1 MPKTNVVVLMG
12 GNGDEKEV
20 SLKSGYHV
28 IENLDPNKYRFVP
41 AIISEVDSWLDFFTN
56 PSPNTVVFIAL
67 HGKYGEDGRV
77 QGLLDLLDIPYTG
90 CGVLASAIGMDK
102 IMFKKIMKAE
112 NITTPESI
120 TNPKDNTLKFPCV
133 IKPSS
138 GGSSIGVTIVHNPI
152 ELKKAV
158 KEAQKHDTNILIEEF
173 IEGIEISCGVLG
185 NDKPVALPV
194 IEIRPKRSF
203 FDYRAKYEE
212 GMSEEICPAEISKAM
227 TEKVQDLAV
236 RVFRAIGARGFSRI
250 DMIIKDDK
258 PYVLEINTIP
268 GLTPQ
273 SLLPKE
279 AAAAGIPYPKLLDRL
294 ISLAIEKRNI

>member
-1 MPKTNVVVLMG
+1 MSKMNIYVLMG
-12 GNGDEKEV
+12 GSGDEKEV
-20 SLKSGYHV
+20 SLKSGQHV
-28 IENLDPNKYRFVP
+28 IENLDSNKYRIVP
-41 AIISEVDSWLDFFTN
+41 VNVSDDNSWMDLVKIS
-56 PSPNTVVFIAL
+56 PSNTVVFIAL

-77 QGLLDLLDIPYTG
+77 QGFLDLLNIPYTG

-102 IMFKKIMKAE
+102 IMFKKIIKAE
-112 NITTPESI
+112 NITTPQSTSNSTD
-120 TNPKDNTLKFPCV
+120 TNLKFPCV

-138 GGSSIGVTIVHNPI
+138 GGSSVGVTIVHNTK
-152 ELKKAV
+152 EFKKAV
-158 KEAQKHDTNILIEEF
+158 EKAEKHDTNILIEEF

-194 IEIRPKRSF
+194 VEIRPKRSF

-212 GMSEEICPAEISKAM
+212 GLSEEICPAEISKAM
-227 TEKVQDLAV
+227 TKKVQDLAV

-250 DMIIKDDK
+250 DMIIKDNE

-294 ISLAIEKRNI
+294 ISLAIEKGNF